1 MLMNINKF
9 IEYINAEKDFFDVEI
24 SENLPLTIKLIYKPN
39 AIINI
44 DKLET
49 NVSYTIILED
59 YGLLHNF
66 ECKWKTE
73 RYIELSDEDV
83 LNERYVDLL
92 ESLGLLE
99 NEIMIDFLE
108 NTRLGIDIEKLWTY
122 RGSVLTNVSQAELM
136 NKVFVSEMNKDYL
149 LEENDINYILE
160 RIQPIDYYSDKKK
173 YKELFFKTIKG
184 KLTEENKELF
194 ELYFS
199 K

>member
-1 MLMNINKF
+1 MNIDKF
-9 IEYINAEKDFFDVEI
+9 IEYINAKKDFFDLEI
-24 SENLPLTIKLIYKPN
+24 SEDLPLTIKLIYKPN

-49 NVSYTIILED
+49 NVSYTITLEN
-59 YGLLHNF
+59 YGLRHNF

-73 RYIELSDEDV
+73 RYIELSDEDI
-83 LNERYVDLL
+83 LNEKYVYLL

-99 NEIMIDFLE
+99 NEMVIDSLE
-108 NTRLGIDIEKLWTY
+108 NMRLGIDMEKLWTY
-122 RGSVLTNVSQAELM
+122 RMSLLTNVPQDELM
-136 NKVFVSEMNKDYL
+136 NKVFITEMKRDYL
-149 LEENDINYILE
+149 LEENDIEYILE

-173 YKELFFKTIKG
+173 YKELFFHTIKEE
-184 KLTEENKELF
+184 LTEENKELF

>member
-1 MLMNINKF
+1 MNIDKF
-9 IEYINAEKDFFDVEI
+9 IEYINAEKDFFDLKI
-24 SENLPLTIKLIYKPN
+24 SEDLPLTIKLIYKPN

-49 NVSYTIILED
+49 NVSYTITLEN

-73 RYIELSDEDV
+73 RYIELSDEDI
-83 LNERYVDLL
+83 LNEKYVYLL

-99 NEIMIDFLE
+99 NEMVIDSLE
-108 NTRLGIDIEKLWTY
+108 NMKLGIDIEKLWTY
-122 RGSVLTNVSQAELM
+122 RMSLLTNVPQDELM
-136 NKVFVSEMNKDYL
+136 NKVFVTEMKRDYL
-149 LEENDINYILE
+149 LEENDIEYILE

-173 YKELFFKTIKG
+173 YKELFFNTIKE
-184 KLTEENKELF
+184 KITEEDKELF